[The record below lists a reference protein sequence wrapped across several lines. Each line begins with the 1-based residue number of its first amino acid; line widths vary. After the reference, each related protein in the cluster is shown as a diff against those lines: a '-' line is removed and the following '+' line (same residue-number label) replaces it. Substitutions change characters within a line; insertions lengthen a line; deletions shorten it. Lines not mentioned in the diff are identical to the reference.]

1 MNHGIYSFRL
11 QLECTICANNYADY
25 DILSILTSCKHCFH
39 KSCIDEWL
47 LEKRECPICRV
58 PIYDNTL
65 ITKIITMCTLNYF
78 CNSLNTYQ
86 YTHARDDIMDV
97 ISGFIINDTIIIDV
111 DPYRNKSRIELIDV
125 IQQLKIDVSHVL
137 GITTTD
143 DSLMDHPL
151 VNQYNDMVYDNP
163 QFNAIVLRYPTT
175 SIISTTYGWITEL
188 LS

>member
-1 MNHGIYSFRL
+1 
-11 QLECTICANNYADY
+11 
-25 DILSILTSCKHCFH
+25 
-39 KSCIDEWL
+39 
-47 LEKRECPICRV
+47 
-58 PIYDNTL
+58 
-65 ITKIITMCTLNYF
+65 MCTLNYF

-125 IQQLKIDVSHVL
+125 IQQLKIDVSHIL
-137 GITTTD
+137 GLTTTD